1 MLFKGIHEVLNIYML
16 RSYSWNY
23 RALYL
28 MLSQFSPVAFN
39 HPSFLLVFA
48 WTATMSNITESL
60 PRTYKYNLHL
70 QDIIE
75 QSEKGEIILQRI
87 GEQTIIQYLI
97 ETMAKLMATKDDIYE
112 EVNKL

>member
-1 MLFKGIHEVLNIYML
+1 M
-16 RSYSWNY
+16 
-23 RALYL
+23 
-28 MLSQFSPVAFN
+28 
-39 HPSFLLVFA
+39 
-48 WTATMSNITESL
+48 NITESL
-60 PRTYKYNLHL
+60 PRTYKYNSHL